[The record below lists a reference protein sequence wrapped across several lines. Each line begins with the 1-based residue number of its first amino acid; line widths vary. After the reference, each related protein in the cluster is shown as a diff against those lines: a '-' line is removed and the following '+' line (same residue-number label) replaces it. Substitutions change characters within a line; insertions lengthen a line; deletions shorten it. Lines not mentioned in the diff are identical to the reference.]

1 MKTSIAMFGCLALT
15 LATGANAAQPQPPQ
29 TAAVRY
35 HAVNLTNPGQ
45 AQELYRRIK
54 FAARSVCPQ
63 YAVPDLEH
71 VLILRAC
78 IDDAVDNA
86 VESVDHPSLTALHEG
101 VVRVR
106 LASRRATAD

>member
-1 MKTSIAMFGCLALT
+1 M
-15 LATGANAAQPQPPQ
+15 GANAAQPPSPR
-29 TAAVRY
+29 AVAVRY
-35 HAVNLTNPGQ
+35 HAANLTNPEQ

-63 YAVPDLEH
+63 YAVPDLER

-78 IDDAVDNA
+78 VDTAVDNA

-106 LASRRATAD
+106 LASRRATAG